1 MLMVASWPAQ
11 AVVVMTNGSL
21 AVYDPNE
28 TYVASGLLGPETF
41 SIGWT
46 YTDPSYS
53 NVINLTMP
61 NDLIGKMLWAITT
74 GINGT
79 GISQIGDSLLAG
91 ESTSVIMRGGDFA
104 SPETPITGYF
114 TMAALDMPTPIA
126 FGPQVVG
133 DSLIAL
139 PAVPEPSSMLLFA
152 SALPIL
158 GFVVARRNRRMTV

>member
-1 MLMVASWPAQ
+1 MVASWPAQ

-28 TYVASGLLGPETF
+28 TYVPSGLLGPDVF

-46 YTDPSYS
+46 YTDPSYHT
-53 NVINLTMP
+53 VINLTMP
-61 NDLIGKMLWAITT
+61 NDLIGQIFWAITT

-79 GISQIGDSLLAG
+79 GDANVGGSLLAG
-91 ESTSVIMRGGDFA
+91 ESVSVFMTGGELS
-104 SPETPITGYF
+104 SPQNPATFYF
-114 TMAALDMPTPIA
+114 SMAAWSMPTPIA

-158 GFVVARRNRRMTV
+158 GFLVARRNRKITV